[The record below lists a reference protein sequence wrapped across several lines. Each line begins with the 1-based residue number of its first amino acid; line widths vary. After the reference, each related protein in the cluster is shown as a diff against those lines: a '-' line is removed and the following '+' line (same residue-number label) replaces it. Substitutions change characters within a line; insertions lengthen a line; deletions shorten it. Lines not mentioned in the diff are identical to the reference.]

1 MRAYARKCY
10 RATVPAADLAD
21 RADPPDDADRADPPD
36 PPQSFAAWRALL
48 LAHHACVRAIETDLD
63 AARLLPLTWY
73 DVLLELR
80 SAPDGLRMQEL
91 GQRVVL
97 SRTRV
102 SRLVDELEQGGL
114 VTRRPDPADGRA
126 TIATITTAGEDA
138 FRATAPVYLA
148 KIDEHFNAHLSARER
163 AVIAKALQRVADA
176 EAAEPR
182 SVRVSR
188 AGARARG

>member
-1 MRAYARKCY
+1 MCAGARKWY
-10 RATVPAADLAD
+10 RTAVPAADRADRAD
-21 RADPPDDADRADPPD
+21 RADPPET
-36 PPQSFAAWRALL
+36 FAAWRALL
-48 LAHHACVRAIETDLD
+48 LAHHACVRAIESDLD
-63 AARLLPLTWY
+63 AERLLPLTWY

-80 SAPDGLRMQEL
+80 SVPEGLRMQEL

-114 VTRRPDPADGRA
+114 VTRRADPADGRA
-126 TIATITTAGEDA
+126 TIATITAAGEDA

-163 AVIAKALQRVADA
+163 AVIATALQRVADV
-176 EAAEPR
+176 EAAAPR
-182 SVRVSR
+182 SVRVNR
-188 AGARARG
+188 AGGHARG